1 MVRYMAKSAH
11 PASDSFDNK
20 RDGNL
25 AYIDMLRGFAI
36 LGVLLVHSTLFGM
49 QVVGLKEMPMHVE
62 WLLLAGRH
70 GVTLFFVISAFTL
83 MRSMHIRID
92 EEHMPMRKYFLR
104 RFFRIAPA
112 YYVVLLVAFFCFGE
126 GIKGYTDPQTAMLT
140 WPDLMAHMLFVNSLF
155 PYYSND
161 FLGTE
166 WSVSTEFMFYL
177 LLPFIF
183 LWLHKASMNLQATI
197 KLVLLFLASI
207 ALYWL
212 IAFKGQ
218 NLRLLG
224 GGFATS
230 LLDAWRY
237 FFVATHLPAFFVGVA
252 VWQILSFEIGRRS
265 VVSTDNRR
273 QATISKLALS
283 GLLCVAIV
291 GVYLLSMNNR
301 LSDPTFVWF
310 GLIFWAALSGAL
322 IYVLDLLR
330 PANTTVLR
338 ALTGLGKVSF
348 SLYLVH
354 FPIIWYGLSYFNEI
368 VQITHIPEINFLMFE
383 LVVFG
388 LSYPLAL
395 LLYMAVEKPGMEL
408 GRVLIRRL
416 STRRNVLVGS

>member
-1 MVRYMAKSAH
+1 MAKSAH
-11 PASDSFDNK
+11 PASGRFDNE

-36 LGVLLVHSTLFGM
+36 LGVLLVHSTVFGM
-49 QVVGLKEMPMHVE
+49 LVVGLKEMPMHVE

-92 EEHMPMRKYFLR
+92 EEHMPMRKYFMR

-112 YYVVLLVAFFCFGE
+112 YYVVLLIVFFFLGK
-126 GIKGYTDPQTAMLT
+126 GIGGYTDPQIAMLT
-140 WPDLMAHMLFVNSLF
+140 WPDLMAHMLFVNSIF

-166 WSVSTEFMFYL
+166 WSISTEFCFYL

-183 LWLHKASMNLQATI
+183 LWLHKAPSNLQAI
-197 KLVLLFLASI
+197 IRIGLLLLASI

-212 IAFKGQ
+212 FTFKGQ
-218 NLRLLG
+218 NLQLLG

-230 LLDAWRY
+230 LFDAWRY
-237 FFVATHLPAFFVGVA
+237 FFIATHLHAFFVGIA
-252 VWQILSFEIGRRS
+252 VWQILSSETGRRS
-265 VVSTDNRR
+265 IVSTDDLNKF
-273 QATISKLALS
+273 ALA
-283 GLLCVAIV
+283 GLLCVAIA

-301 LSDPTFVWF
+301 LSDPTFTWF

-322 IYVLDLLR
+322 IYALDLLR
-330 PANTTVLR
+330 PTNAGVLR

-354 FPIIWYGLSYFNEI
+354 FPIIWYGLTYFHKI
-368 VQITHIPEINFLMFE
+368 GQITDMPGINFLMFE

-395 LLYMAVEKPGMEL
+395 LLFTVVEKPGMEL
-408 GRVLIRRL
+408 GRILVKRL
-416 STRRNVLVGS
+416 STQKNVLVGS